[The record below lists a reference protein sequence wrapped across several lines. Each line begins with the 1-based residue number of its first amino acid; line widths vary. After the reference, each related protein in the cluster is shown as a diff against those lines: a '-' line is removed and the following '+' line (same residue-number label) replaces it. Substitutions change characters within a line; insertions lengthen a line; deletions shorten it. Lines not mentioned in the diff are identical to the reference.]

1 MRIRWPFALAVAIP
15 ASLVACKD
23 SEPQHLDVS
32 VEWSEEHQTIDGFGA
47 SSAFFGGTISEELAD
62 QLFDAKKGIGLSL
75 LRVMIGIPDDTK
87 SDGSEPTENAK
98 PVATAPELNT
108 AQQALSRGAKV
119 WATSWTPPPIWK
131 TTNNKNGSGDGYKT
145 NTLKPEHYQ
154 DYANYLADFV
164 DLMSK
169 NNVPIVALSPA
180 NEPDYIASWDGAQ
193 WSGDELAK
201 FVGENL
207 GPTFRSRCPNTEI
220 VTPDTA
226 SWPNLDKYVPQLMSK
241 AKDYVPIIAT
251 HPYTNG
257 SDPVDLHYSKPRD
270 NGKRFWETEWSQENM
285 KGDTPDPTM
294 TSAIDMMN
302 HMHDHLA
309 VANMNAWNWWAIYI
323 SPDGLASADE
333 KKVRQNP
340 AFIQPDSKMDKSY
353 MFKRAWAFSHWSK
366 FVRPGFKRIGAT
378 DHPNPGVLI
387 EAYKGG
393 SSYIALTA
401 INTSNSVVTQK
412 FTIVDAPS
420 LGTLTAWVTT
430 DSDDLAAKGTV
441 NSGNETFSYDLPP
454 RSVVTFINWDPTK
467 ETPNQGTL
475 PVVKAD
481 AGTDARTSSGGL
493 DCENAMVP
501 NNLEN
506 GGVTDFS
513 DWASQKWGNTSGLW
527 GYMYSYKGNKG
538 STMGA
543 GIDASAKSLHITG
556 SVTSGDYGGTGI
568 SFGVCTTVK
577 SFSQVQFTLSGS
589 SPGCDLELQLKT
601 FNQTPTTGNPAG
613 GCLQDAAEGCYNY
626 PVVKKVA
633 VPTSDTQTVTANLAD
648 FSSWSDENAGQ
659 IIGIQW
665 QWTGNSE
672 LDPDSGVGCPID
684 ATISNVKFV
693 Q

>member
-1 MRIRWPFALAVAIP
+1 
-15 ASLVACKD
+15 
-23 SEPQHLDVS
+23 
-32 VEWSEEHQTIDGFGA
+32 
-47 SSAFFGGTISEELAD
+47 
-62 QLFDAKKGIGLSL
+62 
-75 LRVMIGIPDDTK
+75 
-87 SDGSEPTENAK
+87 
-98 PVATAPELNT
+98 
-108 AQQALSRGAKV
+108 
-119 WATSWTPPPIWK
+119 
-131 TTNNKNGSGDGYKT
+131 
-145 NTLKPEHYQ
+145 
-154 DYANYLADFV
+154 
-164 DLMSK
+164 
-169 NNVPIVALSPA
+169 
-180 NEPDYIASWDGAQ
+180 
-193 WSGDELAK
+193 
-201 FVGENL
+201 
-207 GPTFRSRCPNTEI
+207 
-220 VTPDTA
+220 
-226 SWPNLDKYVPQLMSK
+226 MSK

-270 NGKRFWETEWSQENM
+270 NNKRFWETEWSQENM

-323 SPDGLASADE
+323 SPDGLASGDE

-340 AFIQPDSKMDKSY
+340 AFIQPDKNMDKSY

-393 SSYIALTA
+393 DSKIALTA
-401 INTSNSVVTQK
+401 INTSGSVVTQK
-412 FTIVDAPS
+412 FILVDAPS

-441 NSGNETFSYDLPP
+441 DGNATFTYDLPP
-454 RSVVTFINWDPTK
+454 KSVVTFINWDPTK
-467 ETPNQGTL
+467 ETPNQGNL
-475 PVVKAD
+475 PIVKAD
-481 AGTDARTSSGGL
+481 AGTDAKTSSGGL

-659 IIGIQW
+659 VIGIQW

-684 ATISNVKFV
+684 VTVSNVKFV

>member
-1 MRIRWPFALAVAIP
+1 MTMRIRWPFALAVAIP

-23 SEPQHLDVS
+23 SEPQHLDVT
-32 VEWSEEHQTIDGFGA
+32 VDWSEEHQTIDGFGA
-47 SSAFFGGTISEELAD
+47 SSAFFGGNISEEMAD

-75 LRVMIGIPDDTK
+75 LRVMVGLPDDVK

-98 PVATAPELNT
+98 AEATAPELNT
-108 AQQALSRGAKV
+108 AQQAYARGAKV
-119 WATSWTPPPIWK
+119 WATAWTPPPIWK

-145 NTLKPEHYQ
+145 NSLKSENYQ
-154 DYANYLADFV
+154 AYADYLAKFV
-164 DLMSK
+164 EYMDQ
-169 NNVPIVALSPA
+169 NRVPIIALSPA

-193 WSGDELAK
+193 WSGDELAT
-201 FVGENL
+201 FVAENL
-207 GPTFRSRCPNTEI
+207 GPTFKSRCPKTEI

-323 SPDGLASADE
+323 SPDGLTSGDE

-340 AFIQPDSKMDKSY
+340 AFIQPDKNMDKSY
-353 MFKRAWAFSHWSK
+353 MFKRAWAFAHWSK

-387 EAYKGG
+387 EAYKDG
-393 SSYIALTA
+393 SSHIALTA
-401 INTSNSVVTQK
+401 INTGNSAVTQK
-412 FTIVDAPS
+412 FTIADAPS

-441 NSGNETFSYDLPP
+441 DGSATFSYDLPP
-454 RSVVTFINWDPTK
+454 KSVVTFINWDPSK
-467 ETPNQGTL
+467 ETPNQGDL

-481 AGTDARTSSGGL
+481 AGSDAQPSSAC
-493 DCENAMVP
+493 DNPMVP

-513 DWASQKWGNTSGLW
+513 DYTSQKWGNTSGLW
-527 GYMYSYKGNKG
+527 GYKYSYAGKN
-538 STMGA
+538 STMGVD
-543 GIDASAKSLHITG
+543 IDAAAKKMHVTG
-556 SVTSGDYGGTGI
+556 SVVSGDYGGAGI
-568 SFGVCTTVK
+568 SFGVCTTVD

-589 SPGCDLELQLKT
+589 SPGCDLELQIKT
-601 FNQTPTTGNPAG
+601 YDQTPSGSTPG
-613 GCLQDAAEGCYNY
+613 GCVQDNGSCYNY
-626 PVVKKVA
+626 PVKKRVA
-633 VPTSDTQTVTANLAD
+633 VPTSDTQTITAALAD
-648 FSSWSDENAGQ
+648 FSSWSKENAVQVVGV
-659 IIGIQW
+659 QW

-672 LDPDSGVGCPID
+672 LDPDSGVGCPVD
-684 ATISNVKFV
+684 VTISNVKFLP
-693 Q
+693 